1 MGQSSVKTSKT
12 TTRGGNVP
20 RERRPFQPL
29 IKERGDMT
37 GYNKGLIIALVAS
50 VGLWGCAR
58 GPASGSAAAE
68 RIKALEFKV
77 GKLEE
82 DFRAAASARDV
93 LRSRLASAEEQRSR
107 LESEVERVVSER
119 DELRKQVAAR
129 VAERDTVQ
137 AQFEQFRKGIR
148 ELLGQADVASAA
160 VGMPVTA
167 SAPSTTSAKAQGG

>member
-1 MGQSSVKTSKT
+1 
-12 TTRGGNVP
+12 
-20 RERRPFQPL
+20 
-29 IKERGDMT
+29 
-37 GYNKGLIIALVAS
+37 
-50 VGLWGCAR
+50 
-58 GPASGSAAAE
+58 
-68 RIKALEFKV
+68 V

-167 SAPSTTSAKAQGG
+167 SAPSTASAKAQGG

>member
-1 MGQSSVKTSKT
+1 
-12 TTRGGNVP
+12 
-20 RERRPFQPL
+20 
-29 IKERGDMT
+29 MT
-37 GYNKGLIIALVAS
+37 GYNRGLIVALVAS

-82 DFRAAASARDV
+82 DFRAAASARDI

-107 LESEVERVVSER
+107 LENEVEQLQRVVRER
-119 DELRKQVAAR
+119 DELRKQLATR
-129 VAERDTVQ
+129 IAERDMVQ
-137 AQFEQFRKGIR
+137 AQFEQFRKNIR
-148 ELLGQADVASAA
+148 EVLGQAETASAA

-167 SAPSTTSAKAQGG
+167 AVPVTVPGKSEGS